1 MLEDKNFARVVLQA
15 SDECPHPFEE
25 EGGVIFSRDNEYCFA
40 KINNIHQG
48 TDTAIALYEAEKN
61 ELGKCVFDKYKDGW
75 VMFASF
81 HTHPQFAP
89 YPSYIDLDTLFQGF
103 KHNVIYAPLHEK
115 FSYSTWENGA
125 SKLKKLVAKSQLNEN
140 Q

>member
-48 TDTAIALYEAEKN
+48 TDTAIALYEAEKTS
-61 ELGKCVFDKYKDGW
+61 W
-75 VMFASF
+75 VNVCLTNTRTAGLCSPAS
-81 HTHPQFAP
+81 THILSSPRILA
-89 YPSYIDLDTLFQGF
+89 I
-103 KHNVIYAPLHEK
+103 
-115 FSYSTWENGA
+115 
-125 SKLKKLVAKSQLNEN
+125 
-140 Q
+140 